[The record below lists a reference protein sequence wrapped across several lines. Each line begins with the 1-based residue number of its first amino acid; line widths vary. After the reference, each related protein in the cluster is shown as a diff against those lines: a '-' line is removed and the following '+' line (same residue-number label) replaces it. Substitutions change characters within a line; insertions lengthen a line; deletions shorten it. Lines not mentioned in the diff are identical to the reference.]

1 MYNSRKVI
9 LVMSKNYLASGFCK
23 DEMHMALVRAARND
37 EAHSLIVVK
46 IDDVKPQNI
55 PKSLRHKT
63 FIDYASREES
73 TTWKA
78 RIVEFVLSGNRSL
91 SVSAA
96 AGEGETSDT
105 ISLILSKF
113 RLKRKKKQ
121 DVRRELPY
129 QSC

>member
-1 MYNSRKVI
+1 
-9 LVMSKNYLASGFCK
+9 
-23 DEMHMALVRAARND
+23 MALVRAARND

-73 TTWKA
+73 TTWKT

-91 SVSAA
+91 SVSAV

-105 ISLILSKF
+105 ISLFQIG
-113 RLKRKKKQ
+113 RAH
-121 DVRRELPY
+121 V
-129 QSC
+129 